1 MYVDLRSPAARRVYF
16 SLFILHPSFLLMS
29 QPLFSSLFDETER
42 RPLTVSELTESVRK
56 AIEVRFSSVWVEGEI
71 SNFKAHSSG
80 HWYFTIKDETAQLRA
95 KCFRSA
101 NSRIRFRPTDGL
113 HIRARGRLTVYEAR
127 GEYELVVEA
136 LDPVGAGALQVAFE
150 QLRDRLKTEGLF
162 APELKRPLPIFPGRV
177 GVVTSPTGAAIRD
190 ILNVISRRTRTV
202 HVLFSPA
209 RVQGEGASRDIA
221 RAIKLIN
228 EHHERARRDGKNREL
243 VDVLIVGRGGGSAED
258 LWAFNEEEV
267 ARAIRAS
274 AIPVISAVGH
284 ETDFTIA
291 DFVADRR
298 APTPSAAAEL
308 VAARE
313 DQICSALA
321 QMGQNLSRLMR
332 YKIVT
337 SRTRVQQQALSQ
349 AFAEVRGKLRDA
361 STSTKSAR
369 HRLQI
374 LISDVLRGARLRADP
389 LSRSLAPT
397 QLLALVA
404 ESRGRF
410 DSAYSGCN
418 ASIERRMEEAAKRL
432 GLAAASLDALSPLAV
447 LQRGY
452 AIAQRDDGRLLRDA
466 SSVSIGDRVKV
477 RLSKGRIDA
486 RVEGVESGDHILKSR
501 SDSDL

>member
-1 MYVDLRSPAARRVYF
+1 
-16 SLFILHPSFLLMS
+16 MS
-29 QPLFSSLFDETER
+29 QPLFASLFDETER

-56 AIEVRFSSVWVEGEI
+56 AIESRFATVWVEGEI
-71 SNFKAHSSG
+71 SNFKAHTSG
-80 HWYFTIKDETAQLRA
+80 HWYFTIKDEGAQLRA

-113 HIRARGRLTVYEAR
+113 HVRARGRLTVYEAR
-127 GEYELVVEA
+127 GEYELIVEA

-150 QLRDRLKTEGLF
+150 QLRNRLQAEGLF
-162 APELKRPLPIFPGRV
+162 AQERKRALPVFPGRV

-209 RVQGEGASRDIA
+209 RVQGEGAGRDIA
-221 RAIKLIN
+221 RAIRLIN
-228 EHHERARRDGKNREL
+228 EHHARAKREGRNDEL
-243 VDVLIVGRGGGSAED
+243 VDVLIVGRGGGSTED

-274 AIPVISAVGH
+274 HIPVISAVGH

-313 DQICSALA
+313 DQICSTLA
-321 QMGQNLSRLMR
+321 QMGQTLSRLMR
-332 YKIVT
+332 YKIVAA
-337 SRTRVQQQALSQ
+337 RTRVQQQALSQ
-349 AFAEVRGKLRDA
+349 VFAEVRSKLRDA
-361 STSTKSAR
+361 EASTNSAR

-374 LISDVLRGARLRADP
+374 LMSEVLRGAHLRADP
-389 LSRSLAPT
+389 LRRSLAPA
-397 QLLALVA
+397 QLRARFVEA
-404 ESRGRF
+404 RVRF
-410 DSAYSGCN
+410 DSAYSGCH
-418 ASIERRMEEAAKRL
+418 AAIEKEMEEAAKRL

-452 AIAQRDDGRLLRDA
+452 AIAQREDGSLVRDA
-466 SSVSIGDRVKV
+466 NSVFIGDSVRV
-477 RLSKGRIDA
+477 RLAKGRIGT
-486 RVEGVESGDHILKSR
+486 RIESIEPTDEIES
-501 SDSDL
+501 

>member
-1 MYVDLRSPAARRVYF
+1 
-16 SLFILHPSFLLMS
+16 MS
-29 QPLFSSLFDETER
+29 QPLFASLFDETER

-56 AIEVRFSSVWVEGEI
+56 AIEARFSSVWVEGEI

-80 HWYFTIKDETAQLRA
+80 HWYFTIKDEGAQLRA

-113 HIRARGRLTVYEAR
+113 HVRARGRMTVYETR
-127 GEYELVVEA
+127 GEYELIVEA
-136 LDPVGAGALQVAFE
+136 LDPAGAGALQVAFE
-150 QLRDRLKTEGLF
+150 QLRDRLQKEGLF
-162 APELKRPLPIFPGRV
+162 APDIKRPLPVFPGRV
-177 GVVTSPTGAAIRD
+177 GVVTSATGAAIRD

-209 RVQGEGASRDIA
+209 RVQGEGAGRDIA

-228 EHHERARRDGKNREL
+228 QHHTLAQQQGRHEDL
-243 VDVLIVGRGGGSAED
+243 VDVMIVGRGGGSTED

-291 DFVADRR
+291 DFVADKR
-298 APTPSAAAEL
+298 AATPSAAAEL

-313 DQICSALA
+313 DQLCATLA
-321 QMGQNLSRLMR
+321 RMGQSLSRLMR
-332 YKIVT
+332 YKIMT
-337 SRTRVQQQALSQ
+337 ARTRVQEQALSQ
-349 AFAEVRGKLRDA
+349 AFDEVRGKLRGAGA
-361 STSTKSAR
+361 STSVAR

-374 LISDVLRGARLRADP
+374 LINQTLRNAHLRADP
-389 LSRSLAPT
+389 LSRSLAPV
-397 QLLALVA
+397 QLRARLAEA
-404 ESRGRF
+404 RARF
-410 DSAYSGCN
+410 ET
-418 ASIERRMEEAAKRL
+418 ASSDCDTAFGKQLDEAKKRL

-452 AIAQRDDGRLLRDA
+452 AIAQSEDGKLLRDA
-466 SSVSIGDRVKV
+466 KTVSVGDSV
-477 RLSKGRIDA
+477 RIRLAKGTLKTI
-486 RVEGVESGDHILKSR
+486 VESVTHEVES
-501 SDSDL
+501 